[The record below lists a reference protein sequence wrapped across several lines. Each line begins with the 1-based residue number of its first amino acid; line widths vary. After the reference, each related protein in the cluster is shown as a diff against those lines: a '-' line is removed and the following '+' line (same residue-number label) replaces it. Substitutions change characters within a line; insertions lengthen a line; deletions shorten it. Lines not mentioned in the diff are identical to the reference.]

1 MPWPVVQVSVYQ
13 CALPPRKTIGFIR
26 GLIDAVQSHEHY
38 MQRALELATRGSGC
52 TSPNPLV
59 GSVVVRDGVI
69 LGEGWHEV
77 YGQAHA
83 EVNAIKHARNSLAVT
98 KKWLPAA
105 NNSSSTV
112 NDSSSAI
119 DENEQQ
125 SNTISPPSDTSSSD
139 TSSSDTSSSDT
150 SNKDNCSL
158 DGATIYVTLEPCNH
172 QGATPPCTQAIVAA
186 GIKHVVYALADPN
199 PKAAGGAQWLQSQ
212 GVSVTQGVLEDQAR
226 FVNRFFL
233 KNVETQRPY
242 IIAKSASSLDG
253 KTATRTGNSQWI
265 TGPAARERGHELRQ
279 AVDAII
285 VGADTVIADDPSLT
299 VRLPETLCA
308 ASAIKHP
315 RPIILDSTGRVSM
328 DAKLLNGSLPTKSLV
343 LTTEA
348 MSLEHRQAIESNG
361 HEVVALEKS
370 DNGVGISPEA
380 VVAALGQ
387 RGLHSVLLEGGA
399 SVHGSFRDAGL
410 IDEVWTFLAPTII
423 GGKNAPAAFSAM
435 GSDALSD
442 ATKLHDIHIEQVG
455 DDILIRGCV
464 SPFSTNE
471 QG

>member
-1 MPWPVVQVSVYQ
+1 MPWPVVQVSVHQ

-26 GLIDAVQSHEHY
+26 GLKEAVQSHEHY

-59 GSVVVRDGVI
+59 GSIVVRDDVI

-83 EVNAIKHARNSLAVT
+83 EVNAISDARNSLSAV
-98 KKWLPAA
+98 
-105 NNSSSTV
+105 NNSSS
-112 NDSSSAI
+112 AI
-119 DENEQQ
+119 NNNERQ
-125 SNTISPPSDTSSSD
+125 SNTISPTSDTSSSD
-139 TSSSDTSSSDT
+139 TSS
-150 SNKDNCSL
+150 KDNHSL

-233 KNVETQRPY
+233 KNVKSQRPY

-279 AVDAII
+279 AVDAIV

-308 ASAIKHP
+308 ASAIRHP
-315 RPIILDSTGRVSM
+315 RPVILDSRGRVSM
-328 DAKLLNGSLPTKSLV
+328 DAKLLNGSLPAKSLV
-343 LTTEA
+343 LTTDA
-348 MSLEHRQAIESNG
+348 MTLEHRQAIESKG
-361 HEVVALEKS
+361 HEVVALEKN

-380 VVAALGQ
+380 VVAALGE
-387 RGLHSVLLEGGA
+387 RGMHSVLLEGGA

-410 IDEVWTFLAPTII
+410 IDEVWTFLAPSII
-423 GGKNAPAAFSAM
+423 GGKNAPAAFSAI

-442 ATKLHDIHIEQVG
+442 ATKLHDIHLEQVG

-464 SPFSTNE
+464 SPVSTNE